1 MPLMLAGVTVAVTRG
16 GGGAGVALS
25 AGAAVGRIGL
35 AVAVGVGAA
44 GAGVVVIVGVGVG
57 GAGGG
62 VRLTVGVCPGG
73 TSGVG
78 VTVAPAPVT
87 CRVMLRVKLPASVST
102 RRVNVCV
109 CAGHTWRCSSGVT
122 IALL

>member
-25 AGAAVGRIGL
+25 AGAAVGRIG
-35 AVAVGVGAA
+35 VAVVVGDGAA
-44 GAGVVVIVGVGVG
+44 GAGVVVIVGVG

-62 VRLTVGVCPGG
+62 VWLAVGVCPGG

-87 CRVMLRVKLPASVST
+87 CRVMLRVRLPASVST
-102 RRVNVCV
+102 RRVNVCG